1 MAVFKS
7 TDHLYETLGGFWKF
21 LAEQDEFSSAL
32 KKADLL
38 IKFEISDPQAVI
50 WVGPDGVEF
59 GEKDK
64 KADVTMKLSADTC
77 HAYWKKD
84 ISLPVAL
91 AKRKIVSK
99 GNIAK
104 VMKLLPVVKPAY
116 DFYPQYMAK
125 HGL

>member
-7 TDHLYETLGGFWKF
+7 TDHLYETLGSFWKF
-21 LAEQDEFSSAL
+21 LYDRDDFSGPL
-32 KKADLL
+32 KTTGIQ
-38 IKFEISDPQAVI
+38 IKFEISEPAAVI
-50 WVGPDGVEF
+50 WVGPDGIEF
-59 GEKDK
+59 GEQSLKPDI
-64 KADVTMKLSADTC
+64 TMKLSGDTC
-77 HAYWKKD
+77 HAYWKKE

-104 VMKLLPVVKPAY
+104 VMKLLPLVKPAY
-116 DFYPQYMAK
+116 EYYPEFMSK

>member
-1 MAVFKS
+1 MAVFKN
-7 TDHLYETLGGFWKF
+7 TEHLYETLGGFWQF
-21 LAEQDEFSSAL
+21 LYEHDAFSSSL
-32 KKADLL
+32 KKADLT
-38 IKFEISDPQAVI
+38 IKFEISDPAAVI
-50 WVGPDGVEF
+50 WVSPDGIEF
-59 GEKDK
+59 GEKNA
-64 KADVTMKLSADTC
+64 KADITMKLSADTC